1 MDTATQER
9 ILSSLKEKGYNFA
22 DYRELYERVDTLDQQ
37 SYLPGDFGYLSPD
50 EHDFLDEDEVHEVL
64 KDVYA
69 QRYPESAQK
78 TAVVDSEAL
87 ENHFII

>member
-9 ILSSLKEKGYNFA
+9 ILSSLKAKGYNFA

-37 SYLPGDFGYLSPD
+37 SYLPGDYGILDPD
-50 EHDFLDEDEVHEVL
+50 ERVFLDEGEVGEVL
-64 KDVYA
+64 NDVYA

-87 ENHFII
+87 EDHFVI

>member
-22 DYRELYERVDTLDQQ
+22 DYRDLYDSVDTLDQQ

-50 EHDFLDEDEVHEVL
+50 ERDFLDEDEVGEVL
-64 KDVYA
+64 NDVYA